1 MTDKQLAAYLSQ
13 LHERFSTAMKPVRSA
28 LFDDEKYIAKEK
40 GFLGEF
46 DNVPILDPLEDFET
60 HLEDTVRLLAGTEG
74 DQ

>member
-40 GFLGEF
+40 GFLG
-46 DNVPILDPLEDFET
+46 
-60 HLEDTVRLLAGTEG
+60 
-74 DQ
+74 